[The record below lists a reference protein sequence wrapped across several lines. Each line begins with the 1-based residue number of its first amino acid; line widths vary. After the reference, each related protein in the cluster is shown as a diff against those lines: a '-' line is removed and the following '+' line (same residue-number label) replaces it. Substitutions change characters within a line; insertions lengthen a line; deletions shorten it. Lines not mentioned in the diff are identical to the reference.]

1 MISRRWTAAAVAG
14 LFLGAIPAVPVQA
27 AEPAENALSSTD
39 VYIRN
44 LYPHEVNVAT
54 ATYDSACGGWLV
66 EGWWTIESGE
76 KQLVAIA
83 QGGSFLYYAESLG
96 DDATWGG
103 RALSVNVPDNK
114 FSSCEKSLRRPGS
127 TLNPITMRRY
137 NYSALRSEIVLPL
150 GRS

>member
-1 MISRRWTAAAVAG
+1 MKSRRWTATAVAG
-14 LFLGAIPAVPVQA
+14 LFLGITPAVPVQA
-27 AEPAENALSSTD
+27 ADNVRSSTD

-54 ATYDSACGGWLV
+54 ATYDRTCRGWLV
-66 EGWWTIESGE
+66 EGWWTIESGDQ
-76 KQLVAIA
+76 QLVATA
-83 QGGSFLYYAESLG
+83 QGGAFLYYAESLG

-114 FSSCEKSLRRPGS
+114 FSSCDKSLRRPGS
-127 TLNPITMRRY
+127 SLNPITMRRY
-137 NYSALRSEIVLPL
+137 NYSVLRSDIVVPL